1 MTVCGFEQGVRE
13 HNFEA
18 LERVDSARA
27 AYSTEGE
34 RKKEK
39 EKKKTESED
48 DQDGR
53 RRPSLTR
60 ADLRHTRC
68 SEPLIPLRC
77 PSRHKKSHQ
86 VLALAFHQ

>member
-53 RRPSLTR
+53 RRPSLSR

-68 SEPLIPLRC
+68 YSTSVSVPRKPLKIAQKFLLMPL
-77 PSRHKKSHQ
+77 
-86 VLALAFHQ
+86 